1 MLCYLVCFFI
11 NTRPTFLFQTQT
23 QMHLLGRKYKKT
35 YNFLDVHKHKTIK
48 MYYDQETRRR
58 F

>member
-1 MLCYLVCFFI
+1 MLFSLFFI
-11 NTRPTFLFQTQT
+11 NTRPTFLFQT

-35 YNFLDVHKHKTIK
+35 YNFLDVQKHKTIK